1 MRLETQGQRS
11 TVLAA
16 AVLRYA
22 LLALL
27 GAVQA
32 FSIAWP
38 WGEAGQGMQGQAFGS
53 LQILALA
60 AALCLIAAGQL
71 PLIAGAAPDLRA
83 DSESTAGA
91 ANVGVGAPSG
101 LASSRLWQR
110 WASRFGQVFWAG
122 FWRGWCFATAWL
134 AATFWW
140 LYISL
145 HVYGGLPA
153 WLSVLAVFLLAAA
166 LGLYYAVACGLWLR
180 WSARQG
186 AVGQV
191 LLFAALWLLAEL
203 CRGVFF
209 TGFPWGAVGY
219 AHVDSGL
226 AGYAPWLGVY
236 GLSALAAGL
245 AALLWQILRQL
256 LMVRQGKGLRFAA
269 GAAAVAASIVAVGAW
284 HKHSWGGRLQPLAG
298 QGPLSVALLQ
308 GNIPQEEKFQPN
320 GGMELALDWYGQQM
334 MAAQADLVV
343 LPETALPLLPQQL
356 PEGYWQALQQRFGRG
371 GQTVLIGVP
380 AGDWQAGY
388 VNAVVGMAPGG
399 VQTVGGAASGS
410 HFAYDASRSQQ
421 ADFYLPPAPQPEYRY
436 AKHHLVPFGEFIPWG
451 FQWLVDMMHI
461 PLGSFQRGAPNQP
474 RLLVQGER
482 VQPNI
487 CYEDLFGEELAA
499 SFADA
504 ATAPT
509 VLVNVSNIAWFGNTV
524 AIDQHRHISRMRA
537 MELARPMLRAT
548 NTGATA
554 VIDATGRVVQ
564 EFPRLQRGVLHAEVQ
579 GNHAAPTFFAQ
590 WAARLGLWPLWLI
603 AAATVA
609 LLWWRGRVTSAK
621 A

>member
-1 MRLETQGQRS
+1 MRLLQVGGF
-11 TVLAA
+11 V
-16 AVLRYA
+16 RYA
-22 LLALL
+22 LLALAGVL
-27 GAVQA
+27 QA
-32 FSIAWP
+32 FGTAWP
-38 WGEAGQGMQGQAFGS
+38 WGEPGGLQGQPSGS
-53 LQILALA
+53 LQVLALA
-60 AALCLIAAGQL
+60 AALWLISADTQAADASATADASKGAATNHQRFWQK
-71 PLIAGAAPDLRA
+71 AGAFF
-83 DSESTAGA
+83 
-91 ANVGVGAPSG
+91 
-101 LASSRLWQR
+101 WQ
-110 WASRFGQVFWAG
+110 G
-122 FWRGWCFATAWL
+122 FARGWCFATAWL
-134 AATFWW
+134 VATFWW

-145 HVYGGLPA
+145 HVYGGLHGV
-153 WLSVLAVFLLAAA
+153 LSALAVLLLAAG

-180 WSARQG
+180 LSARLG
-186 AVGQV
+186 ALGQV

-203 CRGVFF
+203 CRGVLF

-245 AALLWQILRQL
+245 AALLWQTLRL
-256 LMVRQGKGLRFAA
+256 LRGQAGQGKSLRFAV
-269 GAAAVAASIVAVGAW
+269 GACAVAASIMGVGVW

-298 QGPLSVALLQ
+298 QATLSVALLQ

-320 GGMELALDWYGQQM
+320 GGMELALEWYGQQM

-356 PEGYWQALQQRFGRG
+356 PEGYWPALQQRFGRG

-380 AGDWQAGY
+380 AGDVHTGY
-388 VNAVVGMAPGG
+388 ANAVVGMAAGG
-399 VQTVGGAASGS
+399 VQTVSDAATRSG
-410 HFAYDASRSQQ
+410 Q
-421 ADFYLPPAPQPEYRY
+421 AGFYLPPAAQAEYRY
-436 AKHHLVPFGEFIPWG
+436 AKHHLVPFGEFIPPG
-451 FQWLVDMMHI
+451 FRWFVSMMHI
-461 PLGSFQRGAPNQP
+461 PLGDFERGALSQP

-499 SFADA
+499 SFRDA
-504 ATAPT
+504 STAPSI
-509 VLVNVSNIAWFGNTV
+509 LVNMSNIAWFGNTV

-564 EFPRLQRGVLHAEVQ
+564 EFPRLVRGVLQAEVA
-579 GNHAAPTFFAQ
+579 GNHARPTFFAW
-590 WAARLGLWPLWLI
+590 WAARFGLWPLWI
-603 AAATVA
+603 GAVGVVA
-609 LLWWRGRVTSAK
+609 LLWWRARASARSRVP
-621 A
+621 

>member
-11 TVLAA
+11 TGLAA

-60 AALCLIAAGQL
+60 AALWLIAGGQL
-71 PLIAGAAPDLRA
+71 PLIAGAARDLQA
-83 DSESTAGA
+83 DSKSTAGVTSVRESVSFGTA
-91 ANVGVGAPSG
+91 R
-101 LASSRLWQR
+101 SRLWQR

-153 WLSVLAVFLLAAA
+153 WLSALAVFLLAAA

-180 WSARQG
+180 GSARQG

-203 CRGVFF
+203 CRGVLF

-236 GLSALAAGL
+236 GLSALAAAL
-245 AALLWQILRQL
+245 AALLWQALRL
-256 LMVRQGKGLRFAA
+256 LRGQAGQGKPLRFAA
-269 GAAAVAASIVAVGAW
+269 GAAVVAASVVAVGAW
-284 HKHSWGGRLQPLAG
+284 HKHGWQGKQQPLAG
-298 QGPLSVALLQ
+298 GNTLSVALLQ

-334 MAAQADLVV
+334 MASQADLVV
-343 LPETALPLLPQQL
+343 LPETALPLFPQQL
-356 PEGYWQALQQRFGRG
+356 PEGYWPALQQRFGRG
-371 GQTVLIGVP
+371 GQTVLIGIP
-380 AGDWQAGY
+380 AGDLQAGY
-388 VNAVVGMAPGG
+388 ANAVVGMAPGG
-399 VQTVGGAASGS
+399 VQTVGGGETGS
-410 HFAYDASRSQQ
+410 RRSS
-421 ADFYLPPAPQPEYRY
+421 DFYLPPAAQAEYRY

-451 FQWLVDMMHI
+451 FQWFVDMMRI
-461 PLGSFQRGAPNQP
+461 PLGNFQRGAVSQP

-509 VLVNVSNIAWFGNTV
+509 LLVNMSNIAWFGDTV

-564 EFPRLQRGVLHAEVQ
+564 EFPRLQRGVLQAEVK
-579 GNHAAPTFFAQ
+579 GNHAPPTFFAW
-590 WAARLGLWPLWLI
+590 WAARFGLWPLWLI

-609 LLWWRGRVTSAK
+609 LLGWRGRVASDK
-621 A
+621 P

>member
-1 MRLETQGQRS
+1 MFS
-11 TVLAA
+11 
-16 AVLRYA
+16 VLRYV
-22 LLALL
+22 LLALA

-32 FSIAWP
+32 FSTAWP
-38 WGEAGQGMQGQAFGS
+38 WGKAGQGMQGQAFGS
-53 LQILALA
+53 LQVLALA
-60 AALCLIAAGQL
+60 AALW
-71 PLIAGAAPDLRA
+71 LIAGGQRQRAGGPLHDAPDDNGA
-83 DSESTAGA
+83 AHAGA
-91 ANVGVGAPSG
+91 DDMAGSARGQGTVCRSPRSIARCRFWPIQDGSFFG
-101 LASSRLWQR
+101 LG
-110 WASRFGQVFWAG
+110 FGQG

-134 AATFWW
+134 VATFWW

-145 HVYGGLPA
+145 HVYGGLPG
-153 WLSVLAVFLLAAA
+153 WLSAPAVLLLAAA
-166 LGLYYAVACGLWLR
+166 LGLYYALACGLWLR
-180 WSARQG
+180 LSAGLG
-186 AVGQV
+186 ATGQV
-191 LLFAALWLLAEL
+191 LLFAMLWLLAEL
-203 CRGVFF
+203 CRGVLF

-245 AALLWQILRQL
+245 AALLWQTLRL
-256 LMVRQGKGLRFAA
+256 LRGQTGRGKRLRFAA
-269 GAAAVAASIVAVGAW
+269 GAAIVAASIVAVGAW
-284 HKHSWGGRLQPLAG
+284 HKHSWDGKQQSLPGRG
-298 QGPLSVALLQ
+298 TLSVALLQ

-334 MAAQADLVV
+334 LASQADLVV

-356 PEGYWQALQQRFGRG
+356 PEGYWPALQQRFGRG
-371 GQTVLIGVP
+371 GQTVLIGTP
-380 AGDWQAGY
+380 AGDMQAGY
-388 VNAVVGMAPGG
+388 ANAVVGMAAGG
-399 VQTVGGAASGS
+399 VQTVGGGES
-410 HFAYDASRSQQ
+410 DRSRQ
-421 ADFYLPPAPQPEYRY
+421 ADFYLPPAPQAEYRY

-451 FQWLVDMMHI
+451 FQWFVDMMRI
-461 PLGSFQRGAPNQP
+461 PLGNFQRGAVSQP

-509 VLVNVSNIAWFGNTV
+509 LLVNMSNIAWFGDTV

-564 EFPRLQRGVLHAEVQ
+564 EFPRLQRGVLQAEVK
-579 GNHAAPTFFAQ
+579 GNHAPPTFFAR
-590 WAARLGLWPLWLI
+590 WAARFGLWPLWLI
-603 AAATVA
+603 AAATVVA
-609 LLWWRGRVTSAK
+609 LGWLGRVAPAK
-621 A
+621 P

>member
-1 MRLETQGQRS
+1 MLRLGQLS
-11 TVLAA
+11 AVPS
-16 AVLRYA
+16 VLRYA
-22 LLALL
+22 LLVLAGVL
-27 GAVQA
+27 QA
-32 FSIAWP
+32 FSTAWP
-38 WGEAGQGMQGQAFGS
+38 WGEAGQGLYGQALGS
-53 LQILALA
+53 LQVLALA
-60 AALCLIAAGQL
+60 AALCLVVAGQL
-71 PLIAGAAPDLRA
+71 PLPTRAAGAAHDLAANGRTADAAHTRA
-83 DSESTAGA
+83 SVQASTAHR
-91 ANVGVGAPSG
+91 SF
-101 LASSRLWQR
+101 WQR
-110 WASRFGQVFWAG
+110 CCARLGAG
-122 FWRGWCFATAWL
+122 FVAGFLRGWCFATAWL
-134 AATFWW
+134 VATFWW
-140 LYISL
+140 LYISS

-153 WLSVLAVFLLAAA
+153 WLSVLAVFLLAAG

-203 CRGVFF
+203 CRGVLF

-245 AALLWQILRQL
+245 AALLWQTLRQL
-256 LMVRQGKGLRFAA
+256 LARQGLCFAA
-269 GAAAVAASIVAVGAW
+269 GAAAVAASIVGLGAW
-284 HKHSWGGRLQPLAG
+284 QQHGWGERQQPLAG
-298 QGPLSVALLQ
+298 QGALSVALLQ
-308 GNIPQEEKFQPN
+308 GNIPQEEKFEPN

-356 PEGYWQALQQRFGRG
+356 PEGYWPALQQRFARG

-380 AGDWQAGY
+380 AGNWQAGY

-399 VQTVGGAASGS
+399 VQTVGGGETG
-410 HFAYDASRSQQ
+410 RRGL
-421 ADFYLPPAPQPEYRY
+421 ADFYLPPAPQTEYRY

-451 FQWLVDMMHI
+451 FQWFVDMMRI
-461 PLGSFQRGAPNQP
+461 PLGNFQRGAVSQP

-509 VLVNVSNIAWFGNTV
+509 LLVNMSNIAWFGDTV

-564 EFPRLQRGVLHAEVQ
+564 EFPRLQRGVLQAEVK
-579 GNHAAPTFFAQ
+579 GNHASPTFFAW
-590 WAARLGLWPLWLI
+590 WAARFGLWPLWLL
-603 AAATVA
+603 AAATLA
-609 LLWWRGRVTSAK
+609 GLGWRGRVAPAK
-621 A
+621 S